1 MNKISL
7 ILIIFALVNLV
18 AFLTMWVDKRR
29 AKKNNKERI
38 SEGMLFFL
46 ATMFGSIG
54 VYLGMF
60 AFRHKTH
67 KWYFIVGIP
76 MLIFENC
83 ATLYVLYLYL

>member
-1 MNKISL
+1 MAL
-7 ILIIFALVNLV
+7 LLTFFTLVNLV

-76 MLIFENC
+76 MLILENC